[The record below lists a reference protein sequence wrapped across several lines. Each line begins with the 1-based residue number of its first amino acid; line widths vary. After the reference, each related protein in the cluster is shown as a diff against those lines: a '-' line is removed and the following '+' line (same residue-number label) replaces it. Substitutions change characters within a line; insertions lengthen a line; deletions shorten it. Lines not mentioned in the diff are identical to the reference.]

1 MKLIQLQCLCWIC
14 AANAASPQSFKIDWF
29 TIDGGGGTSTGAS
42 YSLSGT
48 IGQPDVGEMS
58 GGNFAVTGGFWRLS
72 AGPPGVLP
80 TLFITPSGV
89 NTIISWTPGAAGFV
103 LQWNGGLSPAGWSD
117 APSGGTNPVVLPA
130 AGEARFY
137 RLRKP

>member
-1 MKLIQLQCLCWIC
+1 MKRGSLYLLLWAC
-14 AANAASPQSFKIDWF
+14 AASVASAQSLEINWF
-29 TIDGGGGTSTGAS
+29 TIDGGGGASTGAS

-58 GGNFAVTGGFWRLS
+58 GGNFSVTGGFWSLS
-72 AGPPGVLP
+72 AGPSGVLP

-89 NTIISWTPGAAGFV
+89 DTILSWTPGAAGFV
-103 LQWNGGLSPAGWSD
+103 LQWNGGLSPTGWSD

-130 AGEARFY
+130 DGEARFY